1 MWGITVA
8 WYTCSLAGISCEIGC
23 PFPERK
29 IPVLSDYHQCHNSL
43 APFIAYVEKQTQTTN
58 TMASPPPLIY
68 FNSRPS
74 EHKEA
79 IKNAFD
85 DIICSACREPARQF
99 TAVLGCE
106 SCKRKAFFNVAY
118 DSYKY
123 ERRQFTPA
131 PFTAGDERTIW
142 ALVQN
147 MRAHEDE
154 SS

>member
-1 MWGITVA
+1 VKLGV
-8 WYTCSLAGISCEIGC
+8 TCAS
-23 PFPERK
+23 ERF
-29 IPVLSDYHQCHNSL
+29 LCCLTTTSATTHSHSS
-43 APFIAYVEKQTQTTN
+43 FIAHDVQKQTQTAPN

-85 DIICSACREPARQF
+85 DIICSAFREPARQF

-106 SCKRKAFFNVAY
+106 SCKRKACFNVAY
-118 DSYKY
+118 DIYKY

-147 MRAHEDE
+147 MRDHEDE

>member
-1 MWGITVA
+1 MPQH
-8 WYTCSLAGISCEIGC
+8 SLAS
-23 PFPERK
+23 
-29 IPVLSDYHQCHNSL
+29 
-43 APFIAYVEKQTQTTN
+43 FIAHVEKQTKTTN

-68 FNSRPS
+68 FNSPS